1 MKLTEQDHE
10 LIERAI
16 SIVGQRK
23 VSGGVIGEA
32 AATLLTRD
40 GLVFDGISLA
50 LWCDIGFC
58 AEHSAVANMVSH
70 CSETRIKS
78 IVAVDDGSAEEIKI
92 LWPCGRCRQ
101 LLEWID
107 ERNLIETFVIISTTE
122 KVRLI
127 ELLPQ
132 PPNGQSLK

>member
-1 MKLTEQDHE
+1 MELTDQDHE
-10 LIERAI
+10 LIKRAR
-16 SIVGQRK
+16 SIVGERK

-32 AATLLTRD
+32 AAALRTKD

-70 CSETRIKS
+70 CRETGIKS
-78 IVAVDDGSAEEIKI
+78 IVAVDDDSAGEIKI

-107 ERNLIETFVIISTTE
+107 ERNLEETYVIISKTE
-122 KVRLI
+122 KVRLV

-132 PPNGQSLK
+132 PPS

>member
-1 MKLTEQDHE
+1 MELTDQDHE
-10 LIERAI
+10 LIKRAR
-16 SIVGQRK
+16 SLAGERK
-23 VSGGVIGEA
+23 VSGGVVGEA
-32 AATLLTRD
+32 AAALLTRN

-70 CSETRIKS
+70 CRETQIES
-78 IVAVDDGSAEEIKI
+78 IVAVDDDRAGEVRI

-107 ERNLIETFVIISTTE
+107 ERNLEETYVIVSRTE

-132 PPNGQSLK
+132 RPTE

>member
-10 LIERAI
+10 LIKRAL
-16 SIVGQRK
+16 SIVGERK

-32 AATLLTRD
+32 AAALQTKD

-70 CSETRIKS
+70 CCETRIKS
-78 IVAVDDGSAEEIKI
+78 IVAVNDGSAEEIRI

-107 ERNLIETFVIISTTE
+107 GRNLKETYVIISTTE
-122 KVRLI
+122 KVRLV

-132 PPNGQSLK
+132 PPKG

>member
-1 MKLTEQDHE
+1 MELTDQDHE
-10 LIERAI
+10 LIERARALA
-16 SIVGQRK
+16 GERK

-32 AATLLTRD
+32 AAALLTKD

-70 CSETRIKS
+70 CCETRIES
-78 IVAVDDGSAEEIKI
+78 IVAVDDNGVGKVRI

-107 ERNLIETFVIISTTE
+107 ERNLEETHVIISRTE

-132 PPNGQSLK
+132 RPSK